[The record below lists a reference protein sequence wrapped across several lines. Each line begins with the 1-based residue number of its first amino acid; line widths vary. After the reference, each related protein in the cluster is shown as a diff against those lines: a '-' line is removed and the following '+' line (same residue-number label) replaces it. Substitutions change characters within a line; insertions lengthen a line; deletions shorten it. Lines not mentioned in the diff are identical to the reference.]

1 MSKTPK
7 LDLEQSDVFEL
18 LISAE
23 PLKSKYEVGLVIT
36 SFNRP
41 TYLHRTLSAL
51 SKSDLSDT
59 LVLLVDDCSE
69 DSHTQKLVRDFHMK
83 GTAVIKAIRK
93 TRGDCVIHENL
104 KFGWDLLENHFNC
117 QYLTNL
123 DSDALVKLN
132 WLRRLKKLAQ
142 QLPENEDHLIT
153 GLNAYQHKTLDE
165 TDSYYE
171 KESIGGINFFFQSK
185 VYQETI
191 RPSLVDLQWDHN
203 VVAQLTKR
211 GHKILSTKPS
221 VVQHIGRNG
230 IWSGPASGIFDFAID
245 FGDTVRI
252 KKTVRMIYFRGCR
265 KMLFVLSPLFLG
277 ACHGLRKLN
286 FLPTK
291 LTQAVSNFPGSIVG
305 FFQRLWF

>member
-1 MSKTPK
+1 
-7 LDLEQSDVFEL
+7 
-18 LISAE
+18 
-23 PLKSKYEVGLVIT
+23 
-36 SFNRP
+36 
-41 TYLHRTLSAL
+41 
-51 SKSDLSDT
+51 
-59 LVLLVDDCSE
+59 
-69 DSHTQKLVRDFHMK
+69 
-83 GTAVIKAIRK
+83 
-93 TRGDCVIHENL
+93 
-104 KFGWDLLENHFNC
+104 DLLENHFNC

-291 LTQAVSNFPGSIVG
+291 LTQ
-305 FFQRLWF
+305 